1 MITVAFQPEKEI
13 TPAEL
18 VMRMKRGEQVHVLDV
33 REPLE
38 WAEGHISGA
47 KHIPLGQLPERF
59 VELDPEEELIVVC
72 RSGGRSSLACELLS
86 ERGYR
91 VVNMTGGMLVWQDEV
106 E

>member
-1 MITVAFQPEKEI
+1 MAFQPEKEI
-13 TPAEL
+13 TPDEL
-18 VMRMKRGEQVHVLDV
+18 AARLKQGEQVHVLDV

-38 WAEGHISGA
+38 WAEGHIPGA
-47 KHIPLGQLPERF
+47 KHIPLGQLLERLA
-59 VELDPEEELIVVC
+59 ELDPEEEVIVVC

-91 VVNMTGGMLVWQDEV
+91 VVNMTGGMLTWQDEV